1 MLCGASWPPR
11 VRLAGQLG
19 ETLAALHQLAPPVI
33 RGWWPAYSQA
43 FVAGPRAR
51 CVSEQRAPT
60 LPALGRIR
68 FHGSRWV
75 ESPSRP
81 PVLLHTEVMRQHLLT
96 AEGPEGHRGCPG

>member
-1 MLCGASWPPR
+1 MPCGASWPPR

-33 RGWWPAYSQA
+33 RDW
-43 FVAGPRAR
+43 
-51 CVSEQRAPT
+51 C
-60 LPALGRIR
+60 
-68 FHGSRWV
+68 SRWV

-81 PVLLHTEVMRQHLLT
+81 PVLLHTEVMRQHPLT